1 MDGNEGAY
9 RPNWFFLAPD
19 ECHKANYSGGENY
32 HVALPD
38 SAADFP
44 IQGMSGVDELFVPYL
59 RATLANGGFRGK
71 IEMRR
76 RGLLESRAGARA
88 DPGAC
93 SRPDADVKAR
103 RRR

>member
-44 IQGMSGVDELFVPYL
+44 IQGMSGVDELFVPDL

-71 IEMRR
+71 IQCEGENCWKVEP
-76 RGLLESRAGARA
+76 GLELTRTLAVGLT
-88 DPGAC
+88 PM
-93 SRPDADVKAR
+93 
-103 RRR
+103 